1 MMNKVFLNANSK
13 HTHKTDIAKAKHL
26 ISWCLQADPRK
37 RPTSK
42 DLCDHPFFKNSS
54 PVPTF
59 EIKYHA
65 FVSHAQMESSGEAAA
80 LDFTLRR
87 IGVYSWRDMSQSEIT
102 AEGMKKGVESS
113 DTFILLLTESTL
125 SRWFCLLEIGWAL
138 RSKKNIIIVVET
150 NPRFA
155 SWDFER
161 WTRNETIKNTYVVFE
176 FSSQSNVYRLDT
188 HLLHHK
194 KISLEKQH
202 SNTKHRYGPTLSIT
216 YDKIDE
222 QIRKE
227 ITRQH
232 KSGLMIPYRR
242 RDFEARAMT
251 REILSRLGIRYLPP
265 ITRMKNV
272 RGSVLIIA
280 DCRDKTA
287 RKARSDMRI
296 NLNSKF
302 GVLEVKDSPSRII
315 ILLTKNVFQCE
326 ECRRKIIQHS
336 KLPVV
341 FVMMTQNVS
350 KDVQWLFS
358 GQDESKEGSMHIIR
372 KVLPNIEVLE
382 YRSVLRMY
390 EHVSMLREMINRFR
404 PIQLSDSERKELN
417 SAAATTATSK

>member
-1 MMNKVFLNANSK
+1 
-13 HTHKTDIAKAKHL
+13 
-26 ISWCLQADPRK
+26 
-37 RPTSK
+37 
-42 DLCDHPFFKNSS
+42 
-54 PVPTF
+54 
-59 EIKYHA
+59 
-65 FVSHAQMESSGEAAA
+65 
-80 LDFTLRR
+80 
-87 IGVYSWRDMSQSEIT
+87 
-102 AEGMKKGVESS
+102 
-113 DTFILLLTESTL
+113 
-125 SRWFCLLEIGWAL
+125 
-138 RSKKNIIIVVET
+138 
-150 NPRFA
+150 
-155 SWDFER
+155 
-161 WTRNETIKNTYVVFE
+161 
-176 FSSQSNVYRLDT
+176 
-188 HLLHHK
+188 
-194 KISLEKQH
+194 
-202 SNTKHRYGPTLSIT
+202 
-216 YDKIDE
+216 
-222 QIRKE
+222 
-227 ITRQH
+227 
-232 KSGLMIPYRR
+232 
-242 RDFEARAMT
+242 MT

-350 KDVQWLFS
+350 KDVQWSFS

-417 SAAATTATSK
+417 SATTATSK

>member
-161 WTRNETIKNTYVVFE
+161 WTRNETIKNTY
-176 FSSQSNVYRLDT
+176 
-188 HLLHHK
+188 
-194 KISLEKQH
+194 
-202 SNTKHRYGPTLSIT
+202 GTLSIT
-216 YDKIDE
+216 YEKIDE
-222 QIRKE
+222 QIRNE

>member
-87 IGVYSWRDMSQSEIT
+87 IGVYAWRDMSQAEIT
-102 AEGMKKGVESS
+102 AAGMKNGVESS
-113 DTFILLLTESTL
+113 DAFILLLTESTL
-125 SRWFCLLEIGWAL
+125 SRYWCLLEIGWAL
-138 RSKKNIIIVVET
+138 KSRKNIIIVVET

-161 WTRNETIKNTYVVFE
+161 WTRNETIKNTY
-176 FSSQSNVYRLDT
+176 
-188 HLLHHK
+188 
-194 KISLEKQH
+194 
-202 SNTKHRYGPTLSIT
+202 GTLSIT
-216 YDKIDE
+216 YEKIDE
-222 QIRKE
+222 QIRNE

-350 KDVQWLFS
+350 KDVQWSFS